1 MPDFSQVQNYSDI
14 NFENT
19 SIEDMLAAAVKAYE
33 GAYFS
38 LTGKQITLQPGDDA
52 YILIYAQAA
61 RDYAVLQSI
70 NFAARQNFLKYASGT
85 YLDNLAANTAN
96 VRDAPKAAVVTLQ
109 FTLSKLQST
118 ATIIPKGTR
127 ASPGSNIYFATDA
140 EAEIPA
146 GSLSAAT
153 SATCLKTGT
162 AGNGYIAGQ
171 INSLVDPVPYIASV
185 TNTEASAGGSDAETD
200 LSLAE
205 KIFSGPEGFS
215 VAGPS
220 GAYDYFTRQFSQS
233 IADTYIS
240 SPNPGEVNIRV
251 LLSGGTLPNQAF
263 LDELSDYLNDRER
276 RPLTDQLT
284 VAAPD
289 VQDFDISLTYYLDA
303 ADKNNV
309 TSIQNAVSSAV
320 ADYVSW
326 QQGKIGRDI
335 IPDHLTAGLIQAGAK
350 RVVITSPVFTQISAT
365 SVGIVNANNVV
376 YGGIDDA

>member
-1 MPDFSQVQNYSDI
+1 MPDFSQVQNYPDI
-14 NFENT
+14 NFVDT
-19 SIEDMLAAAVKAYE
+19 SVEDMLSAGIKAYE
-33 GAYFS
+33 DAYYK

-61 RDYAVLQSI
+61 RDYSILQSI
-70 NFAARQNFLKYASGT
+70 NYAARQNFLKYASGS
-85 YLDNLAANTAN
+85 YLDNLAANSAN
-96 VRDAPKAAVVTLQ
+96 VREEPKAAVVTLQ

-127 ASPGSNIYFATDA
+127 ASPGSNIYFATDS
-140 EAEIPA
+140 EVEIPV
-146 GSLSAAT
+146 GNLTAT
-153 SATCLKTGT
+153 ASATCLTTGT
-162 AGNGYIAGQ
+162 TGNGYIAGQ
-171 INSLVDPVPYIASV
+171 INSLVDPVAYVASV
-185 TNTEASAGGSDAETD
+185 TNTETSTGGSDTETD

-240 SPNPGEVNIRV
+240 SPSAGKVDIRV

-263 LDELSDYLNDRER
+263 LNDLSDYLNDRER
-276 RPLTDQLT
+276 RPLTDQLS
-284 VAAPD
+284 VSAPD
-289 VQDFDISLTYYLDA
+289 VQNFDISFTYYLDA

-309 TSIQNAVSSAV
+309 LSIQTAVNKAV
-320 ADYVSW
+320 ADYVTW

-335 IPDHLTAGLIQAGAK
+335 VPDRLMAGIIQAGAK
-350 RVVITSPVFTQISAT
+350 RAVITSPVFTQISAT
-365 SVGIVNANNVV
+365 SVGMVKNNNAV
-376 YGGIDDA
+376 YGGIDNA